1 MAGGKAPKAHIEG
14 TEKSGQAV
22 AQEQGKASGKAPKP
36 TASKPSYEVRLEEQP
51 GDTEQAA
58 VGDEVGREDETTGG
72 HQASGPLK
80 GASDWLS
87 RTFPGSEHAAL
98 GGMAGLLVALA
109 VFFVGFWETL
119 FVVLLM
125 VVGVALGQFLDGDP
139 KIVNFIRR
147 FLAEGRGN

>member
-1 MAGGKAPKAHIEG
+1 MAGGKAPKAHIESV
-14 TEKSGQAV
+14 ESSEQVV
-22 AQEQGKASGKAPKP
+22 AKEQRKAPKP
-36 TASKPSYEVRLEEQP
+36 TYEVRLEEQP
-51 GDTEQAA
+51 DDAEQAA
-58 VGDEVGREDETTGG
+58 AEAEGDQAEETGG
-72 HQASGPLK
+72 QRASGPLR

-98 GGMAGLLVALA
+98 GGLAGLLVALA
-109 VFFVGFWETL
+109 VFLVGFWETL

-125 VVGVALGQFLDGDP
+125 VVGVALGQYLDGDP